1 MINYLLKLKSFYREC
16 IRVLKIT
23 RKPNKEEYKT
33 IVKITSLGILII
45 GLIGFILLVGGKLT
59 L

>member
-1 MINYLLKLKSFYREC
+1 
-16 IRVLKIT
+16 LKIT